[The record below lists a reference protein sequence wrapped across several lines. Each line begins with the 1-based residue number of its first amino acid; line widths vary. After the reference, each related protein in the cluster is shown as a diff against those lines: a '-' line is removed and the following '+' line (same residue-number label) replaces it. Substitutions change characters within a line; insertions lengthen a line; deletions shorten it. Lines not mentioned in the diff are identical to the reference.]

1 MASELRVNTLKDA
14 SGNNSIA
21 TSFVARG
28 PLKAWVNFNG
38 TGTIAARD
46 SLNLSSLADNGTGEY
61 TITYSSAWSAVDY
74 AFTGCSGKSSASSR
88 TTGGI
93 TFDDFSSTPS
103 TTSHRICSRKKDDAS
118 NVDCANEHCHISGD
132 LA

>member
-46 SLNLSSLADNGTGEY
+46 SLNLSGLTDNGTGEY
-61 TITYSSAWSAVDY
+61 TITFSSAFSAVDY
-74 AFTGCSGKSSASSR
+74 CFTGCSGVTSGGSR

-93 TFDDFSSTPS
+93 TFDDHSSTPS
-103 TTSHRICSRKKDDAS
+103 TTAHRILSRRKDNAS
-118 NVDCANEHCHISGD
+118 NVDCANEHCQTSGD

>member
-28 PLKAWVNFNG
+28 PLKGWVNFNG

-46 SLNLSSLADNGTGEY
+46 SLNLSSLTDNGSGEY
-61 TITYSSAWSAVDY
+61 TITYSSAFSAVDY
-74 AFTGCSGKSSASSR
+74 AFTGCSGQSSGGSR
-88 TTGGI
+88 TTGGM
-93 TFDDFSSTPS
+93 TFDDFSATVT
-103 TTSHRICSRKKDDAS
+103 TTSHRILSRKKDDAS
-118 NVDCANEHCHISGD
+118 NVDCANQHCHTSGD

>member
-21 TSFVARG
+21 TSYVARG
-28 PLKAWVNFNG
+28 PLKGWVNFNG

-46 SLNLSSLADNGTGEY
+46 SLNLSSLTDNGTGEY
-61 TITYSSAWSAVDY
+61 TITYSSAFSAVDY
-74 AFTGCSGKSSASSR
+74 AFTGTSGQTSGGSR

-93 TFDDFSSTPS
+93 MFDDFSATVT
-103 TTSHRICSRKKDDAS
+103 TTSHRILSRKKDDAS
-118 NVDCANEHCHISGD
+118 NVDCANQHCHTSGD

>member
-21 TSFVARG
+21 TSYVARG
-28 PLKAWVNFNG
+28 PLKGWVNFNG

-46 SLNLSSLADNGTGEY
+46 SLNLSSLTDNGSGEY
-61 TITYSSAWSAVDY
+61 TITYSSAFSAVDY
-74 AFTGCSGKSSASSR
+74 AFTGCSGQSSGGSR
-88 TTGGI
+88 TTGGM
-93 TFDDFSSTPS
+93 TFDDFSATVT
-103 TTSHRICSRKKDDAS
+103 TTSHRILSRKKDDAS
-118 NVDCANEHCHISGD
+118 NVDCANQHCHTSGD